1 MNKKRAFILTL
12 LLVILV
18 GIISVNAGESN
29 GVMASLPWVT
39 EKFKDGESGVKNL
52 SAEFVGKY
60 QIPMT
65 SMSRIGNT
73 RIYQAHK
80 ATSAVEGNCGPD
92 DTWFCTSWYDPDLV
106 PGTVSPMAT
115 QSYIDTHVIKWAY
128 STGGYIRGA
137 TIELM
142 NDMSFVDDDFEN
154 LIQINK
160 FGATLIGVPSLQTV
174 GGHYALAVT
183 IRDSTDLYGH
193 KLVYLHYT
201 GNDLKYSCLDSGS
214 VYECEVIE
222 QTYGFNSM
230 GAPSLQIAV
239 DGSVGISYYKAAAGV
254 RYAYPHEPT
263 FLYPSNCGPGGNT
276 WRCITIFL
284 GSGVGEF
291 YPTVKLAAGNT
302 RAESGIAF
310 IYDDVLIPDTLYHA
324 EYVGTGG
331 NCGADRN
338 PIGLTVN
345 KWQCEDIL
353 GLGDLA
359 AWYSPSFSIAIGPG
373 GYSAIAFEYAPE
385 ELAPLAL
392 YLTYPNARLGI
403 DDGKWA
409 LQGIDYAPTTTV
421 ATGAQA
427 ALAFNAEGRGFI
439 SYLQEEEYQLPDV
452 KFAWQ
457 PHMIFLPYTK
467 H

>member
-1 MNKKRAFILTL
+1 MKKKRV
-12 LLVILV
+12 VILVLLMVLMV
-18 GIISVNAGESN
+18 GIISAKAGSSS

-39 EKFKDGESGVKNL
+39 QKFKDGESGVRNL

-65 SMSRIGNT
+65 SMSRIGND

-92 DTWFCTSWYDPDLV
+92 NAWFCTSWYDSALV
-106 PGTVSPMAT
+106 PGTVSQMAT
-115 QSYIDTHVIKWAY
+115 QSNTDTHVIKWAY
-128 STGGYIRGA
+128 STGAYIRGA

-142 NDMSFVDDDFEN
+142 DDMSFVDDDYED

-160 FGATLIGVPSLQTV
+160 FGSTLVGTPSLQTV
-174 GGHYALAVT
+174 GGHYAMAV
-183 IRDSTDLYGH
+183 IIQSTDLYIH
-193 KLVYLHYT
+193 KLVYMHYT
-201 GNDLKYSCLDSGS
+201 GNDMKYSCIDSGS

-222 QTYGFNSM
+222 QSYGANSM
-230 GAPSLQIAV
+230 GAPSLQISD
-239 DGSVGISYYKAAAGV
+239 DGSVGISYYKASAGV
-254 RYAYPHEPT
+254 RYAYPHVPT

-291 YPTVKLAAGNT
+291 YPTVKLATGKT

-310 IYDDVLIPDTLYHA
+310 IHDDVLIPDTLYHA

-338 PIGLTVN
+338 QTGLTVN
-345 KWQCEDIL
+345 KWQCEDIV

-359 AWYSPSFSIAIGPG
+359 VWYEPSFSIDIDPE
-373 GYSAIAFEYAPE
+373 GYSVIAFEYAPE
-385 ELAPLAL
+385 EQAPIAL

-409 LQGIDYAPTTTV
+409 LQRIDYAPTTTV
-421 ATGAQA
+421 ATGSQA
-427 ALAFNAEGRGFI
+427 ALALDGEGRGFI
-439 SYLQEEEYQLPDV
+439 GYLQLEEYQLPDV

-457 PHMIFLPYTK
+457 PHMLFLPHTK
-467 H
+467 R